1 MALVKFRFSKDFPH
15 GESKNADRK
24 GSVRMVTERAAK
36 YLKAN
41 GFGDLVEKE
50 VKEDKEAEA
59 RETKEEKTVRKTK
72 KRK

>member
-1 MALVKFRFSKDFPH
+1 
-15 GESKNADRK
+15 
-24 GSVRMVTERAAK
+24 MVTERAAK